1 MTPDE
6 AMNHLKLVAQ
16 AADMA
21 LINGQSHRNVRASI
35 QALAGHIKPSKPA
48 EKALKPA
55 EPAA

>member
-1 MTPDE
+1 
-6 AMNHLKLVAQ
+6 MNHLKLVAQ

>member
-35 QALAGHIKPSKPA
+35 QALTEHIKSKPA